1 MMRSLAIIGLLLSL
15 CAATG
20 WAAQSVDEPKPASVD
35 FQQVVQGITTLGDQ
49 LVEDYTPESGLDI
62 ADEFSELYFGHFE
75 ESGMEMAIGLADP
88 SLKSSLESQFSQ
100 VIGQASRGKTNA
112 EVKAAWLDLK
122 TNLQSTA
129 NAQNENTSGSFW
141 GLLIQSL
148 LIILR
153 EGFEAML
160 VITALTTYLRRQ
172 GSEDQLK
179 VIYYGVGLALLLSLL
194 TAYLLTQVFQ
204 ISGAGQ
210 EAVEGVTMLVAAGVL
225 FYVSYWLISK
235 GEAARWQ
242 AYINGKIDSA
252 LSKGSA
258 FALGFAA
265 FLAVYREG
273 AETVLFYQAMAGQAE
288 GDLSPITFGFFLGL
302 GALVVLYQLM
312 RSASFRL
319 PIGLFFTLTACL
331 LYYLSVSFAG
341 NGVLELQEA
350 GWIGITPI
358 SGIPT
363 ITWLGLYPT
372 QETIIAQLVLLIP
385 LPIAIGWWLLNR
397 RRLATE
403 AGVSP

>member
-1 MMRSLAIIGLLLSL
+1 MIHPRLLVGLLLILLSSV
-15 CAATG
+15 G
-20 WAAQSVDEPKPASVD
+20 WAAQSTEQAKQADIN
-35 FQQVVQGITTLGDQ
+35 FQQVVQGIALKGDTLIA
-49 LVEDYTPESGLDI
+49 EYTLKSGLDI
-62 ADEFSELYFGHFE
+62 ADGFSELYFDHFE
-75 ESGMEMAIGLADP
+75 ESGMEIAIGLKDP
-88 SLKSSLESQFSQ
+88 ALKSSLESKFSQ
-100 VIGQASRGKTNA
+100 VIGQASRGKSKE
-112 EVKAAWLDLK
+112 EVEAAWLDLK
-122 TNLQSTA
+122 TNLQSVA
-129 NAQNENTSGSFW
+129 DNQSASSNGGFW

-160 VITALTTYLRRQ
+160 VITALITYLSRQ
-172 GSEDQLK
+172 GADEQLK

-194 TAYLLTQVFQ
+194 TAYLLTQIFQ

-235 GEAARWQ
+235 NEAARWQ
-242 AYINGKIDSA
+242 AYINGKINSA

-273 AETVLFYQAMAGQAE
+273 AETVLFYQAMAGQAQ
-288 GDLSPITFGFFLGL
+288 GDLSPIAFGFGLGL
-302 GALVVLYQLM
+302 GALVVLYFLM

-331 LYYLSVSFAG
+331 LYYLAVSFAG

-350 GWIGITPI
+350 SWISITPI

-363 ITWLGLYPT
+363 VTWLGLYPT
-372 QETIIAQLVLLIP
+372 QETIVAQILLLAP
-385 LPIAIGWWLLNR
+385 LPVAISRWLLGR
-397 RRLATE
+397 RKLATQ
-403 AGVSP
+403 VS